1 MSKFELV
8 DINSVERN
16 RLIALGVDPRGMKAL
31 QATENW
37 DYPDGIHT
45 IASGTRG
52 GLVDRKTN
60 IGWKGWVE
68 EGSVAIDSVINSFVE
83 GDSVIRNSHLD
94 VSRAVYGV
102 TMSDS
107 SAFGAVTGIMNST
120 LEGTSIR
127 DSNIT
132 SSQIIGSEV
141 TRSQISASTI
151 EQSKLR
157 DCTIDESNVQ
167 HMDLVSQKMQGVHHG
182 KPMSHDERMDKT
194 FEAMCDRAI
203 GFYGDGPNISHRSEK
218 VLEFTNPDNI
228 YDVLHIARE
237 VIDNTAVLRVKH
249 ATKDKTTTRIL
260 VEDPEDFRA
269 MPRDNSLMFVK
280 STAPLNAL
288 IRSFNPELAVAV
300 EVEQK
305 AQRIEALPYGRDLN
319 LNSGDL
325 DDLESSGNTL
335 GE

>member
-16 RLIALGVDPRGMKAL
+16 RLIDLGVNPRGMKAL

-45 IASGTRG
+45 IVSGTRG

-83 GDSVIRNSHLD
+83 GDSVIKNSHLD
-94 VSRAVYGV
+94 VGRAVHGV
-102 TMSDS
+102 TASNS
-107 SAFGAVTGIMNST
+107 HAWGATLIMNST
-120 LEGTSIR
+120 LEDTSIR
-127 DSNIT
+127 DSNI
-132 SSQIIGSEV
+132 SASQIIGSEV
-141 TRSQISASTI
+141 TRSHIDSSTI
-151 EQSKLR
+151 EQSKFT
-157 DCTIDESNVQ
+157 DCILDESNVQ
-167 HMDLVSQKMQGVHHG
+167 HMDLVSQKMQGVHHE

-237 VIDNTAVLRVKH
+237 VIDNTGVVRVKH
-249 ATKDKTTTRIL
+249 ATEDKTTTRIL

-300 EVEQK
+300 EVEG
-305 AQRIEALPYGRDLN
+305 IEALNRKDLN

-325 DDLESSGNTL
+325 DDLESSGNAL